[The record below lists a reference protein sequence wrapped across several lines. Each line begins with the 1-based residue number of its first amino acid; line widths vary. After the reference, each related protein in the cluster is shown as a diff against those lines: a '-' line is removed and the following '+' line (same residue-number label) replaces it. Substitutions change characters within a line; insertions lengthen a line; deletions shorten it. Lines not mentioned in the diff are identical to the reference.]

1 MARRGSV
8 QGVSAESGLAKRNAG
23 SSRKRLATHLA
34 VRFDPALRWALVA
47 CKADLAL
54 AIGCSVIGWEVAAQ
68 LPLPANFASPFR
80 PIEGPFL

>member
-8 QGVSAESGLAKRNAG
+8 QRVSSKGGIARRNTG
-23 SSRKRLATHLA
+23 SSRKKLATHLA

-54 AIGCSVIGWEVAAQ
+54 AIGSSVIGWEVAAQ

>member
-8 QGVSAESGLAKRNAG
+8 QRVSPKGGIARRNAG
-23 SSRKRLATHLA
+23 SSRKDLATHLA
-34 VRFDPALRWALVA
+34 VRLDPALRWALVA
-47 CKADLAL
+47 CKADLAF
-54 AIGCSVIGWEVAAQ
+54 AIGCSIVGWEVAAQ

>member
-8 QGVSAESGLAKRNAG
+8 QRFNSKGGIARRNVG
-23 SSRKRLATHLA
+23 SSRKELATHLA

-80 PIEGPFL
+80 PIESPFL